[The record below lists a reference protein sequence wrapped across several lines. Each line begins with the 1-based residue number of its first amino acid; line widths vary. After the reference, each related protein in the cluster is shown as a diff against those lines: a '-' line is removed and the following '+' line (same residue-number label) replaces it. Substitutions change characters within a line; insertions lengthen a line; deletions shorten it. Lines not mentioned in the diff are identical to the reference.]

1 MKIGLLLARTHA
13 NEVVEIAKKAEKA
26 GLDSVWIPEMNTR
39 DSITLLSG
47 IATSTSRI
55 RLATCILNVYSRPP
69 VLAAMTYG
77 SLDEL
82 SNGRVV
88 AGIGIGNPEY
98 VTDMYSM
105 KFQNGF
111 TRLQE
116 YLEILRLA
124 FQEESFSY
132 KSNHFPINN
141 WGLGYSPKR
150 KNMPIFVG
158 AHNDNVLSFAGQKA
172 DGCILNAVSI
182 EDVRHAQQVV
192 SSAAK
197 SEGRDPS
204 SIEMASVMLTSL
216 NEDHQ
221 TARQNARR
229 LMAFYIS
236 RSWVRKRLV
245 RSPFAEEANS
255 LYQVLQEKGLKGVS
269 EEISDEMTETLG
281 ITGTPEVLNERL
293 KKYEQAGLDTV
304 ILYLAPDERSAIDRV
319 ESVIRALN

>member
-1 MKIGLLLARTHA
+1 MKIGLLLAKIHA
-13 NEVVEIAKKAEKA
+13 SEIVEIAKKAEKA

-55 RLATCILNVYSRPP
+55 RLATCIMNVYSRPP
-69 VLAAMTYG
+69 VLAAMTYS

-82 SNGRVV
+82 SNGRVI

-111 TRLQE
+111 VRLQE

-124 FQEESFSY
+124 FNEESFSY
-132 KSNHFPINN
+132 QSSHFPINN
-141 WGLGYSPKR
+141 WGLGYSPR
-150 KNMPIFVG
+150 RTNLPIFVG
-158 AHNDNVLSFAGQKA
+158 AHNDNVLRFAGQKA

-182 EDVRHAQQVV
+182 EDVSHAKQVV

-216 NEDHQ
+216 NENQQ
-221 TARQNARR
+221 TAHQNARR
-229 LMAFYIS
+229 LMSFYIS
-236 RSWVRKRLV
+236 RSWVRKRLS
-245 RSPFAEEANS
+245 RSSFAEETDY
-255 LYQVLQEKGLKGVS
+255 LHQILQEKGLKGVS
-269 EEISDEMTETLG
+269 EEISDEMTEKLG

-293 KKYEQAGLDTV
+293 KEYQQAGLDTV
-304 ILYLAPDERSAIDRV
+304 IIYLAPDEKSAIDRV